1 MALVQVSFLGR
12 VQQGQDGYIRARYG
26 FADGEQLEAAF
37 FGYALASRLKPAR
50 LAILGTAGSMWHTLL
65 DLSEAC
71 TREAAIR
78 RHLESASRTDRTSQ
92 EDLDVAAAMLA
103 ERLGYEVRLVCIPY
117 GRSQEEQIQILER
130 IAEQVEE
137 GDEVAL
143 DVTHGLRHLPML
155 ALVSAVLL
163 GSVRG
168 ARVRGV
174 YYGALDMKVD
184 GVAPVLE
191 LSGLLAIAD
200 WGRAMARFEGGGDY
214 GALAHELA
222 GAGLPPEVATA
233 LRRASF
239 YEQVCRYGQAV
250 NQLNQ
255 ARSAL
260 KRGVAG
266 PARLLTARLQHV
278 LDRVKA
284 TTLAERQ
291 YLLARAAWER
301 GDLLRAVTLLQEAT
315 ITALSGPWGNPEDI
329 GEREI
334 VKKGILQGL
343 HGPAGI
349 TEPFRRLSLLRNLLV
364 HGRSRTKDPEV
375 QAWLE
380 DPESL
385 RTGLG
390 AIFRIIERI
399 VLASGPEPKIPLP
412 G

>member
-12 VQQGQDGYIRARYG
+12 VRQGQDGYERARYG
-26 FADGEQLEAAF
+26 FANGEQVEAAF
-37 FGYALASRLKPAR
+37 FGFALASRIRPAR

-65 DLSEAC
+65 DLSGVCAQ
-71 TREAAIR
+71 EAAIR
-78 RHLESASRTDRTSQ
+78 RHLEWAGRADRTAQ

-103 ERLGYEVRLVCIPY
+103 ARLECDVRLVLIPY
-117 GRSQEEQIQILER
+117 GRTQEEQIQILER
-130 IAEQVEE
+130 IAEQVDE

-155 ALVSAVLL
+155 GLVSAVLL

-174 YYGALDMKVD
+174 YYGALDMRVE

-191 LSGLLAIAD
+191 LSGLMAIAE
-200 WGRAMARFEGGGDY
+200 WARAVARFEGGGDY
-214 GALAHELA
+214 GALASELA
-222 GAGLPPEVATA
+222 GAGLPEDVAVA

-250 NQLNQ
+250 HQLNQ
-255 ARSAL
+255 VRSAL

-266 PARLLTARLQHV
+266 PVRLLTARLQHV

-291 YLLARAAWER
+291 YLLARSAWVR
-301 GDLLRAVTLLQEAT
+301 GDLLRAVTLLQEAA
-315 ITALSGPWGNPEDI
+315 ITALCGPWGNPEDI
-329 GEREI
+329 DEREA

-343 HGPAGI
+343 HGPAGL
-349 TEPFRRLSLLRNLLV
+349 TEPFRRLSALRNHLV
-364 HGRSRTKDPEV
+364 HGRSRRRDPAVE
-375 QAWLE
+375 AWLD
-380 DPESL
+380 DPDRL
-385 RTGLG
+385 R
-390 AIFRIIERI
+390 AAVEPIFEMIWQII
-399 VLASGPEPKIPLP
+399 ATSGPEPKIPS